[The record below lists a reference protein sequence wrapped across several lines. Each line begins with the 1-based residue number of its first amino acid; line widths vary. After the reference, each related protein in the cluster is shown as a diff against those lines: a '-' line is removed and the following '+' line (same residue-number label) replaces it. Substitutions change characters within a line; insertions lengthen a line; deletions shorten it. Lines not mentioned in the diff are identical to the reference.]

1 MPQFTVY
8 GELVADLYALIMN
21 LTEIGKQI
29 RERRKELGVDQSTL
43 AALAGVGIN
52 ALGRLERGTGN
63 PRFDVLYNVIK
74 TLGLDIVVR

>member
-1 MPQFTVY
+1 
-8 GELVADLYALIMN
+8 MN
-21 LTEIGKQI
+21 LTEIGQLV
-29 RERRKELGVDQSTL
+29 RGRRKELGIDQSTL

-63 PRFDVLYNVIK
+63 PRFDVLYNVVK